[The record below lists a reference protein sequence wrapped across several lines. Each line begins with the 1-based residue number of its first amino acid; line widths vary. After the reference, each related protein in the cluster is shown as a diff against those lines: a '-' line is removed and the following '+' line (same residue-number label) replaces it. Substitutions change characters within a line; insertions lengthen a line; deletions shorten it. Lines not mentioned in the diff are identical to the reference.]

1 VEQHANIVFV
11 EPAREKRGMAQ
22 KARTGSIEEH
32 EMVERDEGA
41 AATFGRDF
49 VRSNAY
55 PRHPTV
61 DAM

>member
-1 VEQHANIVFV
+1 MV
-11 EPAREKRGMAQ
+11 Q

-32 EMVERDEGA
+32 EMVERDERA
-41 AATFGRDF
+41 AAAFSRDF

-55 PRHPTV
+55 PRYTPV